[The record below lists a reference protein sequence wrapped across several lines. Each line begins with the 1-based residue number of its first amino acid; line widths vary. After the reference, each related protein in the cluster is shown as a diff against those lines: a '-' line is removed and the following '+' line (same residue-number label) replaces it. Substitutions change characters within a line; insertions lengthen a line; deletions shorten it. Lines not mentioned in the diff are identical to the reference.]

1 LFCFFRH
8 DVRWVVSRTNREY
21 LQYLAAG
28 AGISPALAQIL
39 INRKISTPEDAE
51 RFLKGS
57 TDDLRDPFLLAG
69 MDRAVAR
76 IRRAAESG
84 EMVVIHGDYDV
95 DGLTSTAI
103 MMESL
108 RTIGVNARF
117 IIPNRL
123 TDGYG
128 LSESSVRRAAS
139 LGARL
144 IVTVDCGI
152 SAVGEVGLANS
163 LGMDVVITDHH
174 SQTGELPDAVAVVNP
189 HRTGSDYPFS
199 DLAGAGVAWKVA
211 EALAG
216 RARAMEWIDL
226 AAMGT
231 VADVVPLLD
240 ENRVIVRAGL
250 LAMNVAPRPGV
261 RALLQVA
268 GAADKPVT
276 GTTIGFALGP
286 RMNAAGRLG
295 DAAPVVDLLRTER
308 EDQALAI
315 AGFLHENNRQRQEIE
330 AELLKSARAMIDPAD
345 NGVAV
350 AYAEGWHHGVLGIAA
365 ARLADEFSRPVILLS
380 VENGL
385 AKGSGRSIPPFDLTG
400 ALSRCADMLVGF
412 GGHHQAAGVRIQ
424 TGRIDEFRARMS
436 AILAAELDGKP
447 YLPSLRIDAAVS
459 LSEVSY
465 ALAREIAM
473 LEPFGCGNPEPV
485 LGCKGVEPQ
494 EFRIVGKNHL
504 KMRLRQGLSTLD
516 SIGFDM
522 GGDAVRLQDA
532 GLIDAAFTPQ
542 LNEWNGRVSVQLNL
556 KGVRAGSGA

>member
-1 LFCFFRH
+1 M
-8 DVRWVVSRTNREY
+8 RWVVSRTNREY
-21 LQYLAAG
+21 LQYLSAG

-39 INRKISTPEDAE
+39 VNRKISTPEDAT

-57 TDDLRDPFLLAG
+57 TDNLRDPFLLPD

-76 IRRAAESG
+76 IRKAAENG
-84 EMVVIHGDYDV
+84 EMVLIHGDYDV

-103 MMESL
+103 MMEAL
-108 RTIGVNARF
+108 RMIGANARF

-128 LSESSVRRAAS
+128 LSESSVRKAAS

-144 IVTVDCGI
+144 IITVDCGI
-152 SAVGEVGLANS
+152 SAVDEVRLAAS

-174 SQTGELPDAVAVVNP
+174 SQTGELPAAVAVVNP
-189 HRTGSDYPFS
+189 HRAGSGYPFK

-216 RARAMEWIDL
+216 RDRAMGLIDL

-231 VADVVPLLD
+231 VADVVPLVD
-240 ENRVIVRAGL
+240 ENRIIVKTGL
-250 LAMNVAPRPGV
+250 LAINAAPRPGV

-268 GAADKPVT
+268 GAAGKPVT

-286 RMNAAGRLG
+286 RINAAGRLG
-295 DAAPVVDLLRTER
+295 DAAPVVDLLTTGR

-345 NGVAV
+345 TGVTV
-350 AYAEGWHHGVLGIAA
+350 ACAEGWHHGVLGIAA

-400 ALSRCADMLVGF
+400 ALTRCADMLEGF

-424 TGRIDEFRARMS
+424 TARINEFRARMS
-436 AILAAELDGKP
+436 EILAATLDGKP

-522 GGDAVRLQDA
+522 GGDAGTLQGA

-556 KGVRAGSGA
+556 KGVRAAS

>member
-1 LFCFFRH
+1 M
-8 DVRWVVSRTNREY
+8 RWVVSRTNREY

-39 INRKISTPEDAE
+39 VNRKISTPEDAT

-57 TDDLRDPFLLAG
+57 TGDLRDPFLLAD
-69 MDRAVAR
+69 MDRAVSR
-76 IRRAAESG
+76 IRKAAESG
-84 EMVVIHGDYDV
+84 EVVVIHGDYDV

-103 MMESL
+103 MMETL
-108 RTIGVNARF
+108 RMIGVNARF

-152 SAVGEVGLANS
+152 SAVEEVRLANS

-189 HRTGSDYPFS
+189 HRVGSDYPFR

-211 EALAG
+211 EALVG
-216 RARAMEWIDL
+216 RERAMQWIDL

-231 VADVVPLLD
+231 VADVVPLVD
-240 ENRVIVRAGL
+240 ENRIIVKAGL
-250 LAMNVAPRPGV
+250 LAMNAAPRPGV

-268 GAADKPVT
+268 GAAGKPVT

-295 DAAPVVDLLRTER
+295 DAAPVVDLLTTER

-345 NGVAV
+345 AGVAV
-350 AYAEGWHHGVLGIAA
+350 ACAEGWHHGVLGIAA
-365 ARLADEFSRPVILLS
+365 SRLADEFSRPVILLS

-400 ALSRCADMLVGF
+400 ALLRCADMLVGF
-412 GGHHQAAGVRIQ
+412 GGHHQAAGVRIE
-424 TGRIDEFRARMS
+424 TGRIDEFRTRMS
-436 AILAAELDGKP
+436 EILAAELDGKP
-447 YLPSLRIDAAVS
+447 YIPSLRIDAAVS
-459 LSEVSY
+459 LSDVSY

-522 GGDAVRLQDA
+522 GGDAGQLQSA